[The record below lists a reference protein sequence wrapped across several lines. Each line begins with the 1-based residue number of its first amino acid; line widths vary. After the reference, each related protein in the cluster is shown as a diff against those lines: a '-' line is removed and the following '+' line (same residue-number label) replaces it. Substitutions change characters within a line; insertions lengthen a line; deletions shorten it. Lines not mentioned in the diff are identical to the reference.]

1 MSKPVNPYTIG
12 AFIVGSLTLL
22 IVAVLVFGGGQF
34 FKKKIQYVI
43 FFDSALNGLNIGAPV
58 KLQGV
63 QIGTVKE
70 ISLELSQ
77 QAKNI
82 TKPVVIEIDP
92 AAVLDSSGHPFN
104 AATSLKENQ
113 KNH

>member
-43 FFDSALNGLNIGAPV
+43 FF
-58 KLQGV
+58 
-63 QIGTVKE
+63 
-70 ISLELSQ
+70 
-77 QAKNI
+77 
-82 TKPVVIEIDP
+82 
-92 AAVLDSSGHPFN
+92 
-104 AATSLKENQ
+104 
-113 KNH
+113 